1 MNPTIA
7 QALEAWKHGAIMFG
21 NEDIE
26 VEYRTKVSKSHF
38 DKVSERL
45 TATLGDPTIRVT
57 KEDIVGPDCRRVV
70 VEDAQGPT
78 YVYKKRLFVG
88 DIERTRLSVCLERR
102 GDPPQQQQ
110 QGIWRHKT
118 RQSWLQGPWR
128 WDMTVVKT
136 NDPRYKDED
145 EDLYEI
151 ELELDMTRDELLYY
165 TMDRLLEDGLE
176 VFTQHLKM

>member
-7 QALEAWKHGAIMFG
+7 QAMEAWKHGALMFG

-26 VEYRTKVSKSHF
+26 VEFRTKATKSQF
-38 DKVSERL
+38 DKVTETL
-45 TATLGDPTIRVT
+45 TKTLGEPTTRVT

-70 VEDAQGPT
+70 VDHEEPT
-78 YVYKKRLFVG
+78 YVYKKRLYVG
-88 DIERTRLSVCLERR
+88 DLERVRLSVCLERR

-118 RQSWLQGPWR
+118 RTSYQQGPWR
-128 WDMTVVKT
+128 WDLTRVKT

-151 ELELDMTRDELLYY
+151 ELELDMTRPELLYY
-165 TMDRLLEDGLE
+165 TMDRLLDDGLE
-176 VFTQHLKM
+176 VFQQQLKM